1 MYIYM
6 RKIFTLLILY
16 IVAGAW
22 NAWGNRNDDT
32 MAGQL
37 LYVTNPTFQGKSAN
51 GWNGLDANDVGGVDN
66 YNGKNYYNAKKISTY
81 NGETFDVWQEVSGLP
96 KGIYSLEVQAFYKG
110 STAGQ
115 SQLYVKVGDNE
126 VKVNIMSINDD
137 SRNASLNDD
146 EFSNDANGYIPKSQI
161 GASAYFNENH
171 YTANIVWIEVTDD
184 NATLRVGIKSNG
196 SEMGDW
202 TCFDNFK
209 LTHYSM
215 SETGTFYMRNRQSG
229 KFLAQGGTWGTQAIV
244 SEDAGLDMTV
254 MQNGD
259 RYVFD
264 TKVVNGY
271 NHYLNANGYV
281 DSQVDFLSWTQR
293 DGNYYTLSDYDN
305 KETNFF
311 VLGGEVDGNT
321 TVVFSG
327 TNAYDYA
334 AQWELVSRDQ
344 LINELRNSGASYSNP
359 KNATILIPGAGF
371 NNFDER
377 TGRWKGSPTKGGYVR
392 ESGSNHCAE
401 MYDKSGGF
409 DVYQEIYGL
418 PDGVYRVDVQAFYR
432 DGSAN
437 ANGSTVSNA
446 LLYASSGGKEVS
458 VAVPSIYS
466 QAGANGQPTTT
477 TGDVPVPA
485 FQTNN
490 GYIPNNISGAA
501 TAFANGLYQANSIT
515 VTVTGGTLRLG
526 IKSNGY
532 VDNDWTCFDNF
543 QLTYLGTG
551 EQSLTS
557 TFTGSGSYYLQN
569 VATGEYLQGGSSYG
583 TKAVLGNGIAFD
595 IQKTGNGCHTLSS
608 GIWYNG
614 HDYLCSEASLDHIAT
629 EFAIQTVSDG
639 IYTIATTANGC
650 NNNNVTSINQGNLFT
665 AQTTDL
671 STIAFNQWEGPS
683 HGSGVVAGSNHNIN
697 NGTLNGGET
706 VYGSSNVKYTY
717 YSDISAYQSLRLKA
731 TPGTKLRVLL
741 NRTKDEGTVAEG
753 ALVEVVVTIGEDG
766 WGTADLTPYEYV
778 HLHAI
783 KVHGESAPSQVTQLI
798 LCQTDKDAV
807 TFSGSDSSNPR
818 SQWRL
823 VTEEERRAGLSSA
836 TEAHPV
842 DATFLIKDAC
852 FTSGDERQSKWTGTS
867 FQVER
872 SWDTQSDGAAGITN
886 GSSGVDIVQQLSGL
900 PNGVYEIS
908 MEGCHKNGNN
918 AQFYANNE
926 SVGLPAAGDEVT
938 DIGTASAATYGN
950 DNYKVT
956 LRVTVT
962 DGNLKIGVRADTP
975 SNTGDNLLVFD
986 NFKLT
991 YLGGSRTVV
1000 PYYVRN
1006 VATGEFI
1013 RAGGRYEAQ
1022 AIADEWGL
1030 QLDFVNKGSNVY
1042 SIDTR
1047 VSNGGANQYLGTNG
1061 FMDSAETDF
1070 TVTPVGNHNGYQTYT
1085 IRTSDGKYLTAPTTT
1100 GGVVEFK
1107 DGSSDAYSQWELI
1120 TRSQLIT
1127 ELRNSN
1133 ASDANPKDATFLIQS
1148 PNFGR
1153 HDLRTNTD
1161 YWKDVS
1167 FTIADG
1173 SEYGGVESTDWN
1185 SPDNYANRCV
1195 EKWNKNFDVYQD
1207 LTNLPAGVYELTVQ
1221 AFYRSGEI
1229 SDAVVKDSEGT
1240 DLLRPFVYAKQGEQ
1254 LIGQKPFLS
1263 IMDAN
1268 VGSSNGNSGFTSSAG
1283 GEYIPNSK
1291 SDAAKAF
1298 RDGYYMTDG
1307 DYNKVR
1313 FVVTQEG
1320 ATVRIGV
1327 KKNVLYAY
1335 DWSAFDNFR
1344 LTYLGNPQNG
1354 ETQKVYTT
1362 EIGTTLGTFYLRNTA
1377 TGTFLTAGGSDGVSA
1392 ALGDKMHQRA
1402 VYNEEYKYNQYT
1414 TGYLSGQLKGV
1425 RETDFTFTVV
1435 RGDEYA
1441 IQTGIGGGFLTRDG
1455 GAKLNGKCQ
1464 TDKSLFRLKQE
1475 GDIYYI
1481 LHVSGQENRYL
1492 RYSTNSGIT
1501 DTEIPYSWSF
1511 NNYRVTSDAAYK
1523 ADATNWTDG
1532 GDGRYTYNYATNGA
1546 ALMLSGIV
1554 LPETKGLLFTAEAG
1568 RIMMAP
1574 NQYLRVNGSF
1584 TLSGLKAG
1592 QTVTIVSQSPNQD
1605 DAPNRKLEATNLNV
1619 TEGFRAHEWGN
1630 WMTNKGTVQSDGD
1643 VTITTSGGGL
1653 NIISIQVSETVNS
1666 SGVGFEL
1673 SYYQDDNYKW
1683 RFLTRQ
1689 DLLNEFATASE
1700 DNPIDATFLLRG
1712 TSFHK
1717 EDSRNSA
1724 WTGNPEIVGDGSNHI
1739 GRAAARTFDISQKIT
1754 DAPAGVYEYTL
1765 QGYYI
1770 GGDEPQTDVHYYAS
1784 TDQYGKNLIT
1794 KNYPNG
1800 GTTLVNSK
1808 NYSTVNPSL
1817 VWEEDLKNTKFLDY
1831 TLDSDD
1837 NPNTESDKTPVALSA
1852 GVVSI
1857 NNTSFCTLTAN
1868 GQTVN
1873 QNFVAADNTSWLARE
1888 DGFYLQ
1894 TSGTRHIAILNLQQ
1908 GQTLRVKNSN
1918 ANGINV
1924 VNDVA
1929 KKDVTTNGETTFLVN
1944 KSGHLV
1950 LSVDRYTYIE
1960 KISVHTEQTSTSVD
1974 INNASDAATRLA
1986 DINNEKGTHP
1996 VIRFRVNDGDVL
2008 RVGAFNTVKKD
2019 GATFYI
2025 DNVRL
2030 TYLGTSATG
2039 EATPTTITK
2048 GIVHKR
2054 SRFYELAEANGH
2066 LTFTDYN
2073 TVAGSDDADEKK
2085 TTLSNQTM
2093 VAHEHV
2099 DGRKI
2104 QHTPV
2109 YREVIYAQPGQK
2121 LEIVLPSSYTNK
2133 NQGSNRYY
2141 QRIYD
2146 YKTDDL
2152 FVEDATNTG
2161 VFDFTNGSHHT
2172 DERIRN
2178 YMRVYEGTPEAP
2190 AGGWVIGERW
2200 GQYLVS
2206 LFNYTT
2212 PTNFTQAVEIG
2223 VDHGDFTDV
2232 GDMDMFGNLT
2242 EPTLSQRLIYVVTP
2256 AQVMVDKLNNCTG
2269 GVFLEEKSIS
2279 FPTIWYGE
2287 QEGMNPNDL
2296 NAVALDMTLKNYFT
2310 DADTVPVAGD
2320 FTISLDPA
2328 DTGISLATTAFGG
2341 NGERFIKFN
2350 YPASG
2355 EVINY
2360 KDQTA
2365 VITVTSNGKN
2375 IARFKLH
2382 FVPNTELRPWKDIIG
2397 QSHLR
2402 RSPVYLEEHAV
2413 LMDELNFDNRY
2424 EVTYP
2429 NTWPVGEENT
2439 AINGVEVWKAVSSHD
2454 QFNPY
2459 PLDFD
2464 QTSFA
2469 ANYFNAIWG
2478 QYSVMKSVR
2487 IPSYK
2492 DIRPFK
2498 DVNQLYYDHYGVKG
2512 NASQQHIYP
2521 GNGYFMYIDASNF
2534 PSSIATLALQEDL
2547 CAGTTIHF
2555 SGWVSSMDL
2564 SKKSDGTN
2572 NGNAPGYLLFSIMGK
2587 KSDGTEEVVEAFCPG
2602 PIRADA
2608 MEYAAEGV
2616 GTKVTADSYNN
2627 EVWGTGSNSI
2637 WQQFA
2642 FSFVIKPD
2650 VADKYHS
2657 YALKIDN
2664 YCSNTS
2670 GGDMMVD
2677 DVRLYIQ
2684 KAVPDIMQNSP
2695 ICSTG
2700 DLANDNG
2707 VSMME
2712 IYTTFDKL
2720 VGAVN
2725 MTEAQ
2730 SEETAYNSYV
2740 NKSGGSKIIPAGWY
2754 CFLDKEVYDAEL
2766 DKITDHNNT
2775 ALYDAA
2781 FNAALVTNGG
2791 EGGYHR
2797 FDFSTHFESNDG
2809 GAKSYTHGS
2818 QHVTYMARGE
2828 TVTTEEGEVRYIYL
2842 NPTDC
2847 AVSLRELTYYENA
2860 QGTTIANITEFNQ
2873 WVERDPDWNMGTPN
2887 TTIYGS
2893 YMGEKV
2899 HYVDL
2904 AEFDELR
2911 IYQTDLNPDGNDTVR
2926 CFFFDMEANQIKA
2939 DNVNTNLTVSSKGK
2953 STHADLVFDKV
2964 EYGNEGEFYWSVDL
2978 NKVKKKTGGVAK
2990 LIAVKGYD
2998 GNSNITSTVTAIN
3011 AVRKAAVLEAEKD
3024 YYIVF
3029 RAYKGETGTIS
3040 EGGVSSFFQLGS
3052 SAKCAAMA
3060 SFSLVSGTELRY
3072 DGTLASEQTS
3082 YCTGQIATL
3091 KMELLSVSNSRSTLK
3106 DEDLFYDWWMG
3117 DITSFSTKEDGK
3129 PDSPQG
3135 VLFDFRDAYYGTA
3148 TVYDGQPA
3156 KGDFSDEDRAY
3167 LEELVKNGDFV
3178 LYQSSL
3184 NAKVKPQAG
3193 KKDMYVTVM
3202 PIVAQLEAL
3211 TGLPYCRG
3219 PLEVNIPVLGTS
3231 PTVKDGFNDVTYPME
3246 DVPVRIGLSQLKKA
3260 TDEAGNKWVSTT
3272 SSLYVPL
3279 RNIVPSGDGTKSFAM
3294 KKKGWTDATDLE
3306 IAAVYLAETDDP
3318 DMVSYG
3324 ADIDKEGNRELRYVG
3339 KVHTFSAAA
3348 NRGKFED
3355 YVQLTFNPE
3364 FTDNVKEG
3372 YRYTLKTSF
3381 VESDANNVENKCHGD
3396 LLIPLY
3402 IVPEYQVWA
3411 GGADGNWAND
3421 DNWRRAD
3428 NAELKLAAG
3437 NKRPTNEQN
3446 TTSRGFV
3453 PMTFTHVL
3461 MKSDSIATLQS
3472 VTKLSNGLV
3481 DFSAYKSQD
3490 GTVDLTDR
3498 TIPTSDIA
3506 YHMAAQVKAPTFS
3519 WFPQDRSNDIYCEPF
3534 YTNTAKEVHFEPRS
3548 QMKGSQHLTYEKAW
3562 VEYALESGRWYTLSS
3577 PLKGVVSGDMYLPR
3591 GTVAGGAKQQTPYFT
3606 NIDYNNTDY
3615 TRLAPAVYQQAWD
3628 KAEAT
3633 TYRLERNQ
3641 LVDKLPP
3648 QWEYKTATVNVA
3660 RAFDWSREYNDVKV
3674 PFGLGGFS
3682 VKVDMDGVREYEH
3695 TDDDL
3700 DVLLRLPKNDKAY
3713 RYYLTDDNTNGSQTV
3728 DLTKTAVDGKNLRE
3742 NAGKLF
3748 TDDMTDEGMTVTLT
3762 NNSAENPYFL
3772 VGNPF
3777 MTGLDLE
3784 KFFAGNTGLEPKYW
3798 ILSGDSYETG
3808 LKEATEWLSTNE
3820 KTSGTVA
3827 PLQAFVIKKLDGK
3840 GGTLTVKFTEDMSV
3854 NLTEKEDL
3862 LTRAAAQ
3869 PATLRITALR
3879 DGVESHAT
3887 IVCSEQ
3893 ADPAFKA
3900 GEDAEVLFDS
3910 HLGHAPVLYTM
3921 AGDVAAAINVCRS
3934 LHGLPVG
3941 SQSEDDAKVY
3951 WTFNGVE
3958 QFDEEIYL
3966 YDAESGESTF
3976 IPSSGTTLLVSG
3988 QSLGRYYLV
3997 NTPIDGSATDP
4008 APRVSVDGDVVSV
4021 VSLSDEIETVVVH
4034 DVPGRRVHSETNAGT
4049 RTAFTLSPGV
4059 YMVSVKTAN
4068 HQIVRKVQVR

>member
-1 MYIYM
+1 M
-6 RKIFTLLILY
+6 IFATGVLD
-16 IVAGAW
+16 VWGQEA
-22 NAWGNRNDDT
+22 GNRSDNV
-32 MAGQL
+32 M
-37 LYVTNPTFQGKSAN
+37 TNLGGGIQNPSFANSSFN
-51 GWNGLDANDVGGVDN
+51 GWNGKPTNPTLGGIGG
-66 YNGKNYYNAKKISTY
+66 YINAQKI
-81 NGETFDVWQEVSGLP
+81 GERFDVYQVVQNLSKGL
-96 KGIYSLEVQAFYKG
+96 YSLEVQAFYQG
-110 STAGQ
+110 STTGQ
-115 SQLYVKVGDNE
+115 SYLYASTGGNE
-126 VKVNIMSINDD
+126 VTDAIMSIH
-137 SRNASLNDD
+137 S
-146 EFSNDANGYIPKSQI
+146 DANAGSELFNSGHANGVGGSADTWSNEGNGFIPTCQQ
-161 GASAYFNENH
+161 GASAYFNERH
-171 YTANIVWIEVTDD
+171 YMANIVWIYLEKDD
-184 NATLRVGIKSNG
+184 TLRVGIKNNG
-196 SEMGDW
+196 SEGNDW

-209 LTHYSM
+209 LTSYGSLNNV
-215 SETGTFYMRNRQSG
+215 GDYFLRNRASE
-229 KFLAQGGTWGTQAIV
+229 KFLTQGNAWGTQATLSDNVGI
-244 SEDAGLDMTV
+244 EFAV
-254 MQNGD
+254 MNNGSK
-259 RYVFD
+259 YVFD
-264 TKVVNGY
+264 SKIQNVS
-271 NHYLNANGYV
+271 HYLNGNGYV
-281 DSQVDFLSWTQR
+281 DSNPTVFEWTQR
-293 DGNYYTLSDYDN
+293 DDNYYTLSEDGTSNFLVPGNGTTAVFTGNNFYDWN
-305 KETNFF
+305 
-311 VLGGEVDGNT
+311 
-321 TVVFSG
+321 
-327 TNAYDYA
+327 
-334 AQWELVSRDQ
+334 AQWQLVSRQD
-344 LINELRNSGASYSNP
+344 LIDELRKSGASEYNP
-359 KNATILIPGAGF
+359 KDATILISASTF
-371 NNFDER
+371 NNFDTR
-377 TGRWKGSPTKGGYVR
+377 KSQWQGSPAFGGYTGPD
-392 ESGSNHCAE
+392 GSNYCAE
-401 MYDKSGGF
+401 KFNQSGDF
-409 DVYQEIYGL
+409 DVYQTLTGL
-418 PDGVYRVDVQAFYR
+418 PDGVYTLKAQAFYR
-432 DGSAN
+432 AGAAN
-437 ANGSTVSNA
+437 ANGSSVSNA
-446 LLYASSGGKEVS
+446 RIYASGGGSEVS
-458 VAVPSIYS
+458 AAVPTIYS
-466 QAGANGQPTTT
+466 QAGANGQPTST
-477 TGDVPVPA
+477 TGSGNPPA
-485 FQTNN
+485 FSTNQ
-490 GYIPNNISGAA
+490 GLIPNNISGAA
-501 TAFANGLYQANSIT
+501 TAFANGLYQTETIK

-532 VDNDWTCFDNF
+532 VQYDWTAFDNF
-543 QLTYLGTG
+543 QLQYLGAATIPP
-551 EQSLTS
+551 LTS
-557 TFTGSGSYYLQN
+557 TYTGSGSYYLQN
-569 VATGEYLQGGSSYG
+569 VATGEYLQGGLAYG

-608 GIWYNG
+608 GIWDNG

-731 TPGTKLRVLL
+731 TPDTKLRVLL

-842 DATFLIKDAC
+842 DATFWIKDAS
-852 FTSGDERQSKWTGTS
+852 FTVGDENEKTAWTSATGAA
-867 FQVER
+867 FQVYR
-872 SWDTQSDGAAGITN
+872 DWNTQSDGTAGFQNIQ
-886 GSSGVDIVQQLSGL
+886 SGVDVSQQLSGL

-926 SVGLPAAGDEVT
+926 SVGLPAAGSEVT

-991 YLGGSRTVV
+991 YLGVSRTVV

-1085 IRTSDGKYLTAPTTT
+1085 ILAAEGSYLTAPTTT

-1107 DGSSDAYSQWELI
+1107 QVGQSPDAYSQWELI

-1195 EKWNKNFDVYQD
+1195 EKWNKTFDVYQD

-1240 DLLRPFVYAKQGEQ
+1240 DLLRPFVYVKQGEQ

-1414 TGYLSGQLKGV
+1414 TGNLSGQLKGV

-1592 QTVTIVSQSPNQD
+1592 QTVTIMSQSPNQEQ
-1605 DAPNRKLEATNLNV
+1605 ASSRMLAATNLNV

-1808 NYSTVNPSL
+1808 NYSTVNSTL
-1817 VWEEDLKNTKFLDY
+1817 VWSENFQSDMSGNFSYTNSFTTAGGSTVKNVQIG
-1831 TLDSDD
+1831 SRSI
-1837 NPNTESDKTPVALSA
+1837 NPNLGLPEYQVTY
-1852 GVVSI
+1852 
-1857 NNTSFCTLTAN
+1857 NAN
-1868 GQTVN
+1868 GSVKSTTEWRY
-1873 QNFVAADNTSWLARE
+1873 QNSGLYAASSGPRVIGFSNLQAGQIVKLRVDDISAFSAADNLLDLIRSV
-1888 DGFYLQ
+1888 DGEVVF
-1894 TSGTRHIAILNLQQ
+1894 
-1908 GQTLRVKNSN
+1908 RV
-1918 ANGINV
+1918 I
-1924 VNDVA
+1924 
-1929 KKDVTTNGETTFLVN
+1929 
-1944 KSGHLV
+1944 KSGNAGV
-1950 LSVDRYTYIE
+1950 NVTRYHYIYE
-1960 KISVHTEQTSTSVD
+1960 ISVHTEQTSTPVD
-1974 INNASDAATRLA
+1974 INNASDAATQLA

-1996 VIRFRVNDGDVL
+1996 VIRFKVNDGDVI

-2085 TTLSNQTM
+2085 TTLSNKTM

-2109 YREVIYAQPGQK
+2109 YREVIYAQAGQK

-2269 GVFLEEKSIS
+2269 DVFLEEKSIS
-2279 FPTIWYGE
+2279 FPTIWYGN

-2310 DADTVPVAGD
+2310 HADTVPVAGD

-2328 DTGISLATTAFGG
+2328 GTGISLATTEFGG

-2564 SKKSDGTN
+2564 SKNSSGNN

-2809 GAKSYTHGS
+2809 GVKSYTHGS

-3348 NRGKFED
+3348 GRGKFED

-3641 LVDKLPP
+3641 LVGKLPP
-3648 QWEYKTATVNVA
+3648 YWEYKTATVNVA

-3713 RYYLTDDNTNGSQTV
+3713 HYYLTDDNTNGSQTV
-3728 DLTKTAVDGKNLRE
+3728 DLTTTAVDGKNLRE

-3777 MTGLDLE
+3777 MTGLDLD
-3784 KFFAGNTGLEPKYW
+3784 KFFAGNTGLETKYW

-3827 PLQAFVIKKLDGK
+3827 PLQAFVIKKQDGK

-3966 YDAESGESTF
+3966 YDAESGESAF